1 MKKFSFYIVLVV
13 LAIAQVAN
21 AAQPTS
27 PVVVQAISTVPTVKP
42 SAEWDGTPDAI
53 WANVPWNDISVIFK
67 AEASGFTDAD
77 DLTGRFKVAHD
88 ADNVYFLFDITD
100 ELIVQDPAQHWVG
113 DKVEIYFG
121 LAGYDKALGANKNHA
136 RQFAI
141 KAQMDPTP
149 IGQEGSANYAPLS
162 DALETNGVTYSYAES
177 AVGYMLQ
184 VTINKAI
191 ALENVPNGTAVAF
204 DVCVADND
212 EGAGP
217 GIRYRK
223 SWFNDGEIK
232 ELWAEMSGA
241 GQLIFSAPSGLKDVS
256 QTVEYSLKNNVLN
269 VNTHSNVNITIFDMT
284 GKSVLASSNSNKVN
298 VASLNA
304 GIYVATLKS
313 VDGNLL
319 GNFRFFK

>member
-1 MKKFSFYIVLVV
+1 MAFIALTQVV
-13 LAIAQVAN
+13 N
-21 AAQPTS
+21 AAQPAS
-27 PVVVQAISTVPTVKP
+27 PLVVQPISTVPTVQP
-42 SAEWDGTPDAI
+42 SGEWDGTPDAI
-53 WANVPWNDISVIFK
+53 WASVPWNDISVIFK
-67 AEASGFTDAD
+67 AEASGFSDAD

-88 ADNVYFLFDITD
+88 ANNVYFLFDITD
-100 ELIVQDPAQHWVG
+100 ESVNQDPAPAQHWVG

-149 IGQEGSANYAPLS
+149 TGQEGSANYAPLS
-162 DALETNGVTYSYAES
+162 DALETNGVTYSYYEGA
-177 AVGYMLQ
+177 AGYMLQ
-184 VTINKAI
+184 VSIDKAI
-191 ALENVPNGTAVAF
+191 ALESVPNTTPIAF

-212 EGAGP
+212 EVAGP

-232 ELWAEMSGA
+232 ELWAEMTGA
-241 GQLIFSAPSGLKDVS
+241 GQMILSAPTGLKDVS
-256 QTVEYSLKNNVLN
+256 QTVGYSLKNNVLN

-298 VASLNA
+298 VALLNA
-304 GIYVATLKS
+304 GIYVATIKTSEGINL
-313 VDGNLL
+313 GNL
-319 GNFRFFK
+319 RFIR